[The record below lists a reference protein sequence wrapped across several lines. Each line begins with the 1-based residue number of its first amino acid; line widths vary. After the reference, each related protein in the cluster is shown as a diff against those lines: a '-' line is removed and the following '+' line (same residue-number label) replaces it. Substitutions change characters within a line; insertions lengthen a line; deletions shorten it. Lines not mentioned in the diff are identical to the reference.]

1 MVSAGLPVVA
11 ARDVRFP
18 RADPVDGETLER
30 ARSIVGSVRDGG
42 EVALRAAIAQF
53 EGRRFDP
60 LVLDREQLKAAY
72 KRLAPDTRGVLE
84 RTCSRITNFAR
95 AQRACLAPLE
105 MAVPGGRAGHDLEPV
120 ARAGCYAPGGNYP
133 LPSSVLMTAATAR
146 AAGVGSVVVAS
157 PSSDDLMLG
166 AAWLAGADEFLHAGG
181 AHAIAALSYGF
192 EGFDAVDFVAG
203 PGNRW
208 VTAAKAV
215 VIGRVGV
222 DMLAGPS
229 ELVVI
234 ADETADPELVA
245 ADLLGQAEHD
255 VDAIV
260 RLVTTN
266 ALVAQAVSDACA
278 SQLAQLETRQVAGV
292 SLAQG
297 ASIVCSNRQEL
308 IDVVNRCAPEH
319 LELHCAQPGELLR
332 AIQHYGGAFLGTQSA
347 EVFGDYGVGPNHVL
361 PTGGTA
367 RHTGGLS
374 VLSFIRVRTWLALDA
389 QAPDEQLIADVAA
402 LADCEGLAAHAASAR
417 QRLRRPLT

>member
-11 ARDVRFP
+11 RDARFP

-30 ARSIVGSVRDGG
+30 
-42 EVALRAAIAQF
+42 RAASSARCVTEAKWLCVPPSLSSKGAGLTPWCWI
-53 EGRRFDP
+53 
-60 LVLDREQLKAAY
+60 EQLKAAY
-72 KRLAPDTRGVLE
+72 KRLAPDTRG
-84 RTCSRITNFAR
+84 CSSVPAPASPTLPEPG
-95 AQRACLAPLE
+95 ACLAPLE

-222 DMLAGPS
+222 DMLAGPLS
-229 ELVVI
+229 WSSSPMKPQTRSSSPRICLDKLSTTS
-234 ADETADPELVA
+234 ARSTARDDECLGGAGGVRGLRLA
-245 ADLLGQAEHD
+245 AGSARNPSGRRRLTGSGRFNRLFQPSGAHRRGQ
-255 VDAIV
+255 
-260 RLVTTN
+260 
-266 ALVAQAVSDACA
+266 
-278 SQLAQLETRQVAGV
+278 
-292 SLAQG
+292 
-297 ASIVCSNRQEL
+297 
-308 IDVVNRCAPEH
+308 P
-319 LELHCAQPGELLR
+319 LR
-332 AIQHYGGAFLGTQSA
+332 AGT
-347 EVFGDYGVGPNHVL
+347 P
-361 PTGGTA
+361 
-367 RHTGGLS
+367 R
-374 VLSFIRVRTWLALDA
+374 
-389 QAPDEQLIADVAA
+389 AA
-402 LADCEGLAAHAASAR
+402 LRATGRAVASDTA
-417 QRLRRPLT
+417 LRRSLSWYAIG